1 MGFLFE
7 DGNFALFR
15 DGFLQTIELSGL
27 SALLALLLGTLL
39 AAFRVSPVPVLRAFG
54 TAWVTLFRNTPLTVL
69 FFAVTFG
76 LPPLGVHFEHL
87 TFAVLALGSYTAA
100 FVCEVLRSGINTVP
114 LGQAEAAR
122 SLGMTF
128 GQTLTQIVLPQA
140 ARTVLAP
147 MSSVFIAL
155 PRNSAIAGAFSV
167 GELYSVQQGFS
178 DGAGYSIFAI
188 FFWVAC
194 AYLLISAF
202 VALLFRFLENRLA
215 VAR

>member
-7 DGNFALFR
+7 DDNFALFR
-15 DGFLQTIELSGL
+15 DGFLQTIELSAL

-39 AAFRVSPVPVLRAFG
+39 AAFRVSPVPVLRGFG
-54 TAWVTLFRNTPLTVL
+54 TTWVTLFRNTPLTLL
-69 FFAVTFG
+69 FFAVEFG
-76 LPPLGVHFEHL
+76 LPALGVHFSHL
-87 TFAVLALGSYTAA
+87 AFAVLALGGYTAS
-100 FVCEVLRSGINTVP
+100 FVCEVLRSGVNTVP

-128 GQTLTQIVLPQA
+128 GQTLTQVILPQA

-167 GELYSVQQGFS
+167 PELYSAQQTFS
-178 DGAGYSIFAI
+178 EKGYSIFAI
-188 FFWVAC
+188 FFWIAC
-194 AYLLISAF
+194 AYLLISAT
-202 VALLFRFLENRLA
+202 VALLFRFLESRLA

>member
-7 DGNFALFR
+7 DDNFALFR
-15 DGFLQTIELSGL
+15 DGFLQTIELSAL

-54 TAWVTLFRNTPLTVL
+54 TAWVTLFRNTPLTLL
-69 FFAVTFG
+69 FFAVEFG
-76 LPPLGVHFEHL
+76 LPPLGVHFSHL
-87 TFAVLALGSYTAA
+87 VFAVLALGGYTAS
-100 FVCEVLRSGINTVP
+100 FVCEVIRSGINTVP

-128 GQTLTQIVLPQA
+128 GQTLTLVILPQA

-147 MSSVFIAL
+147 LSSVFIAL

-167 GELYSVQQGFS
+167 AELYSVQQTLS
-178 DGAGYSIFAI
+178 ERGYAIFGI

-194 AYLLISAF
+194 AYLVISAA
-202 VALLFRFLENRLA
+202 VATLFRVLESRLA

>member
-7 DGNFALFR
+7 DDNFALFR
-15 DGFLQTIELSGL
+15 DGFLQTIELSAL

-39 AAFRVSPVPVLRAFG
+39 AAFRVSPVPILRGFG
-54 TAWVTLFRNTPLTVL
+54 TAWVTVFRNTPLTIL
-69 FFAVTFG
+69 FFAAVFG
-76 LPPLGVHFEHL
+76 LPRLGASLSYL
-87 TFAVLALGSYTAA
+87 TLATLALGGYTAS
-100 FVCEVLRSGINTVP
+100 FVCEVIRSGINTVP

-122 SLGMTF
+122 SLGMGF
-128 GQTLTQIVLPQA
+128 GQTLLHIVLPQA
-140 ARTVLAP
+140 GRTVLAP

-167 GELYSVQQGFS
+167 SELYSAQQAFS
-178 DGAGYSIFAI
+178 EKGYSIFAI

-194 AYLLISAF
+194 AYLLISFTIAS
-202 VALLFRFLENRLA
+202 LFRFLESRLA

>member
-1 MGFLFE
+1 MGILFE
-7 DGNFALFR
+7 DDNFALFR
-15 DGFLQTIELSGL
+15 DGFLQTIELSAL

-39 AAFRVSPVPVLRAFG
+39 AAFRVSPIPALRGFG

-69 FFAVTFG
+69 FFAVAFG
-76 LPPLGVHFEHL
+76 LPALGVHFSHL
-87 TFAVLALGSYTAA
+87 AFAVLALGSYTAS

-128 GQTLTQIVLPQA
+128 GQTLGQVVLPQA

-167 GELYSVQQGFS
+167 PELYSVQQTLS
-178 DGAGYSIFAI
+178 ERGYSIFAI

-194 AYLLISAF
+194 AYLVISAT
-202 VALLFRFLENRLA
+202 VALLFRFLEDRLA

>member
-1 MGFLFE
+1 MGIIFE
-7 DGNFALFR
+7 DGNFTLFR
-15 DGFLQTIELSGL
+15 DAFLQTVEL
-27 SALLALLLGTLL
+27 SALSALFALLLGTLL

-54 TAWVTLFRNTPLTVL
+54 TVWVNIFRNTPLTLL

-76 LPPLGVHFEHL
+76 LPRLDVHFDSF
-87 TFAVLALGSYTAA
+87 TFAVIALSAYTGS
-100 FVCEVLRSGINTVP
+100 FVCEVLRAGINTVQ

-128 GQTLTQIVLPQA
+128 GQTLGLIVLPQA
-140 ARTVLAP
+140 ARAVLAP

-167 GELYSVQQGFS
+167 TELYNLQQTLT
-178 DGAGYSIFAI
+178 DRGYNIFSIFLWIA
-188 FFWVAC
+188 A
-194 AYLLISAF
+194 AYLVTSTAVGLTF
-202 VALLFRFLENRLA
+202 RALETRLA

>member
-1 MGFLFE
+1 MGILFE

-15 DGFLQTIELSGL
+15 DGFVRTVELSAV
-27 SALLALLLGTLL
+27 SAVLALLLGTLL
-39 AAFRVSPVPVLRAFG
+39 AACRVSPVPVLRVFG
-54 TAWVTLFRNTPLTVL
+54 TVWVNTFRNTPLTLL
-69 FFAVTFG
+69 FFAVSFG
-76 LPPLGVHFEHL
+76 LPRIDVRLDSF
-87 TFAVLALGSYTAA
+87 TSAVLALGCYTAS

-140 ARTVLAP
+140 ARTVLGP

-155 PRNSAIAGAFSV
+155 PRNSAIAGAFNV
-167 GELYSVQQGFS
+167 AELYYVQQTLH
-178 DGAGYSIFAI
+178 DRGYAIVAI
-188 FFWVAC
+188 FFWVAL
-194 AYLLISAF
+194 AYLCISATVGF
-202 VALLFRFLENRLA
+202 GFRLLERRLA

>member
-1 MGFLFE
+1 MGILFE
-7 DGNFALFR
+7 DDNFALFR
-15 DGFLQTIELSGL
+15 DGFLQTIELSAL

-39 AAFRVSPVPVLRAFG
+39 AAFRVSPIPALRGFG

-69 FFAVTFG
+69 FFAVAFG
-76 LPPLGVHFEHL
+76 LPALGVHFSHL
-87 TFAVLALGSYTAA
+87 AFAVLALGSYTAS

-128 GQTLTQIVLPQA
+128 SQTLGQVVLPQA

-167 GELYSVQQGFS
+167 PELYSVQQTLS
-178 DGAGYSIFAI
+178 ERGYSIFAI

-194 AYLLISAF
+194 AYLVISAT
-202 VALLFRFLENRLA
+202 VALLFRFLEDRLA

>member
-15 DGFLQTIELSGL
+15 DGFLQTIELSAL

-39 AAFRVSPVPVLRAFG
+39 AAFRVSPVPVLRGFG

-69 FFAVTFG
+69 FFAVVFG
-76 LPPLGVHFEHL
+76 LPPLGVHLSYL
-87 TFAVLALGSYTAA
+87 TYATLALGSYTAS

-167 GELYSVQQGFS
+167 TELYSFQQTMS
-178 DGAGYSIFAI
+178 ERGYSIFAI

-194 AYLLISAF
+194 AYLVISAT
-202 VALLFRFLENRLA
+202 VALLFRFLEDRLA

>member
-7 DGNFALFR
+7 DDNVALLR
-15 DGFLQTIELSGL
+15 DGFLNTLALSAV
-27 SALLALLLGTLL
+27 SALLALLIGTVL

-54 TAWVTLFRNTPLTVL
+54 AAWVTVFRNTPLTLL
-69 FFAVTFG
+69 FFAVFFG
-76 LPPLGVHFEHL
+76 LPALDVHLSAF
-87 TFAVLALGSYTAA
+87 TFAVLALGAYTGS
-100 FVCEVLRSGINTVP
+100 FVCEVLRSGINTVS

-128 GQTLTQIVLPQA
+128 GQTLGLIVLPQA
-140 ARTVLAP
+140 ARSVLAP

-167 GELYSVQQGFS
+167 GELYSAQAALS
-178 DGAGYSIFAI
+178 EKGYAIFAI
-188 FFWVAC
+188 FFWVAL
-194 AYLLISAF
+194 AYLFTSTC
-202 VALLFRFLENRLA
+202 VALAFRFLENRLA